1 MLKTTA
7 ESNLFLWEEGVWEEK
22 LRLGKQFPMPQN
34 EPFPKRP
41 NNTKQIHRLLFKF
54 SSGF

>member
-7 ESNLFLWEEGVWEEK
+7 ESNLFLWEEGLEEK
-22 LRLGKQFPMPQN
+22 LRLGKVIMPQN

-41 NNTKQIHRLLFKF
+41 
-54 SSGF
+54 